1 MLAMNGPLE
10 ECNHLLM
17 YFDSLLSLKHTW
29 NSNRFLALFMK
40 FPEEFTQ
47 IITIVIEQS
56 HLKIPFSVIYNIR
69 ILIYL
74 QYFLYSFDTFGSL
87 GSFTFSVKIILGFF
101 RQGYIMEL
109 RQVTNDVRSAIQE
122 RLPEIRQD
130 MLRAVRS
137 L

>member
-1 MLAMNGPLE
+1 M
-10 ECNHLLM
+10 
-17 YFDSLLSLKHTW
+17 
-29 NSNRFLALFMK
+29 
-40 FPEEFTQ
+40 
-47 IITIVIEQS
+47 IIVYTIINEQS
-56 HLKIPFSVIYNIR
+56 HLEIPFSGIYNIR
-69 ILIYL
+69 VLIYL

-87 GSFTFSVKIILGFF
+87 GSFTFSSVKIILGFF

-137 L
+137 CNKSIKMKKRKEDVV

>member
-47 IITIVIEQS
+47 IITIVNEQS
-56 HLKIPFSVIYNIR
+56 HLKILSQ
-69 ILIYL
+69 L
-74 QYFLYSFDTFGSL
+74 
-87 GSFTFSVKIILGFF
+87 FTILGFSF
-101 RQGYIMEL
+101 IFNIFSIL
-109 RQVTNDVRSAIQE
+109 LT
-122 RLPEIRQD
+122 RLGLWD
-130 MLRAVRS
+130 LS
-137 L
+137 LLV